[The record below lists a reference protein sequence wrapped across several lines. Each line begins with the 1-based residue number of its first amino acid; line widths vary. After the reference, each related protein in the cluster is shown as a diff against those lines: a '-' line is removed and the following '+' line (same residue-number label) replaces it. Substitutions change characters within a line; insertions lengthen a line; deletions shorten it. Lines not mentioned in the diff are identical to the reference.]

1 MPDMQDSEIQL
12 IEAYV
17 DNQLDGRDKTYI
29 AHKISTDVEYRTYYA
44 KLVIQKKLLIDWWNN
59 KKQH

>member
-1 MPDMQDSEIQL
+1 MQDSELQL

-17 DNQLDGRDKTYI
+17 DGQLEGRDKTYI
-29 AHKISTDVEYRTYYA
+29 AQKISTNVEYRTYYA
-44 KLVIQKKLLIDWWNN
+44 KLVIQKKYLIDWWKN